1 MNNSLTKI
9 AKEVKKGMLSSQNVT
24 LNTTVALVNLLG
36 DFMGVTMRIWH
47 LLFYLLDYL
56 LFNCF
61 TCLLFDLT
69 VDLGVPV

>member
-9 AKEVKKGMLSSQNVT
+9 ATEVKKGMLSSQNVT